1 MTAADLRK
9 LSDAELADRVREMR
23 DQLFDLRIKQA
34 TQQLEKS
41 ATVRQARRDLAR
53 ALTLQAERREE
64 KS

>member
-1 MTAADLRK
+1 MKPADLRK

-23 DQLFDLRIKQA
+23 NQLFDLRIKHA

-41 ATVRQARRDLAR
+41 AGLREARRDLAR
-53 ALTLQAERREE
+53 ALTVQAEREE

>member
-1 MTAADLRK
+1 MNPADLRK

-23 DQLFDLRIKQA
+23 DQLFDLRIKHA

-41 ATVRQARRDLAR
+41 AGLRQARRDLAR
-53 ALTLQAERREE
+53 ALTVQAEREE

>member
-1 MTAADLRK
+1 MKPADLRK

-23 DQLFDLRIKQA
+23 NQLFDLRIKLA

-41 ATVRQARRDLAR
+41 ASLREARRDLAR
-53 ALTLQAERREE
+53 ALTVQTEREA